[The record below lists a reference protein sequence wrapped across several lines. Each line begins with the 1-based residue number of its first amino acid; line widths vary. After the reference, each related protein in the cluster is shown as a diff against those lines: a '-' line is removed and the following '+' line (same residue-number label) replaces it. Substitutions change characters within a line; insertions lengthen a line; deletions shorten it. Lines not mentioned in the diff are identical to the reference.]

1 MNAVNNYDSLKLENQ
16 LCFPI
21 YLCSK
26 EIVRKYNNILKK
38 YDLTYTQ
45 YIVMMYLWE
54 KSETNVKD
62 LGSTL
67 LLDSSTLTP
76 LLKKLEIKG
85 YIVRNRAENDER
97 NLIIK
102 LTSDGEKL
110 KDKVINIPDKISKCD
125 GVLEIEKV
133 GKEYII
139 KISDESYIK
148 DIFKVI
154 AKYDNITK
162 FSVEDPSLNEI
173 FISIVGEAYE

>member
-1 MNAVNNYDSLKLENQ
+1 MSKKLVNYDSLKLKNQ

-26 EIVRKYNNILKK
+26 EIVRNYNNILKE

-54 KSETNVKD
+54 KSESNVKD
-62 LGSTL
+62 LGSAL

-85 YIVRNRAENDER
+85 YIERNRDVFDER

-110 KDKVINIPDKISKCD
+110 KDKVLSVPEKISKCIKLNNKD
-125 GVLEIEKV
+125 AEELYKLIYKTLLNVEK
-133 GKEYII
+133 GETN
-139 KISDESYIK
+139 
-148 DIFKVI
+148 
-154 AKYDNITK
+154 DN
-162 FSVEDPSLNEI
+162 N
-173 FISIVGEAYE
+173 